1 MLRYLNEMINR
12 IKMLRYPI
20 RLFLILL
27 ITLSSCHQ
35 NSDPAKPIKNPAK
48 VSKIEWIDKKINTIP
63 ARLYLCQNLKELNLN
78 FNNLEFLP
86 DDISR
91 FQNLSSL
98 NLNNNKIISLPAS
111 IGSLSKLQYLSL
123 TNNKLQ
129 FLPNEISSL
138 RNLKILHLEGNPIQ
152 EIEIARIDSL
162 LPNTKIYFSFY
173 EYFDPVNYYFNQA
186 NELLKAGYLQYAVKY
201 AEKAVKARPDISQ
214 TYLLRAIC
222 RYNLQDKTGAC
233 EDVRKA
239 VQMNNKEAYQYA
251 ITFCN

>member
-1 MLRYLNEMINR
+1 MSVYLNEINDR
-12 IKMLRYPI
+12 IKMLKYPI
-20 RLFLILL
+20 VLVLLALIS
-27 ITLSSCHQ
+27 LSSCRQ

-48 VSKIEWIDKKINTIP
+48 VSKIEWIDQKISSIP
-63 ARLYLCQNLKELNLN
+63 AQLYQCQNLKELNLN

-98 NLNNNKIISLPAS
+98 NLNNNKLLALPS
-111 IGSLSKLQYLSL
+111 TIGSLSKLQYLSL
-123 TNNKLQ
+123 TYNNLQ
-129 FLPNEISSL
+129 YLPNEISFL

-152 EIEIARIDSL
+152 EPEIARIDSL
-162 LPNTKIYFSFY
+162 LPNTRIYFSFY
-173 EYFDPVNYYFNQA
+173 EHYDPVNYYFNHA
-186 NELLKAGYLQYAVKY
+186 NELMQKGFVLYAEKY

-214 TYLLRAIC
+214 TFLLRAIC

-239 VQMNNKEAYQYA
+239 AQMNNKEAYQYI